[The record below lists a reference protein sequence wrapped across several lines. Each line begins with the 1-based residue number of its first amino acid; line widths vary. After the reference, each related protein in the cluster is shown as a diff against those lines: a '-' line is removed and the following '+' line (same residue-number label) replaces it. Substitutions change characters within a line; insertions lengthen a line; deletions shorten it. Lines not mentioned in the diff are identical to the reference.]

1 MSSLSN
7 KYSDISTQF
16 ENLFISAIFFVL
28 ALYWTSQSGHFNNI
42 FDWLIW
48 LIRQV
53 IDQLSF
59 VDVVICICLMVSDV
73 VQWSLPL
80 PIATIAVNPASDV
93 VAIFTQDAQREFAH
107 Y

>member
-1 MSSLSN
+1 
-7 KYSDISTQF
+7 
-16 ENLFISAIFFVL
+16 
-28 ALYWTSQSGHFNNI
+28 
-42 FDWLIW
+42 
-48 LIRQV
+48 V

-107 Y
+107 C